1 MSDNTTMIATKHK
14 NLLPVY
20 IKGLAAGKYTLAQA
34 AASTGY
40 SVRHLWKLK
49 TEYIKYG
56 FSVLENKNKGRI
68 PVNKKSAELKNRIV
82 ALYASQPYCG
92 LNFKYFGECL
102 AQYEDINVSYTT
114 LINIMHEY
122 GIKSPEAHKI
132 KKSKPAH
139 RPRLRRA
146 NFGDMLQIDGTPFE
160 WFQRFGNNKKYCMVG
175 AIDDATSK
183 ITALYI
189 TEHECLY
196 GYMEILRQTIGR
208 YGCPREIYSDRAAI
222 FCVTPKN
229 KKNLTQWEQLAGL
242 HDKKTQWQ
250 RILDEL
256 SIRQILA
263 WSPEAKG
270 RVERMWLTLQKRLP
284 TELFIAGANTVEKAN
299 VFLQKYVDMF
309 NAQFGVMPAAGDSFF
324 LPCSVDLDVVLSAQF
339 PRRTDSHGCI
349 SFHSYKFAVIA
360 PRACCRDLILHI
372 SERGL
377 FARFAGDNNFYPVEL
392 LDDYIGTGLGE
403 TMPQVVADIIYRY
416 MYAYAK
422 EISA

>member
-1 MSDNTTMIATKHK
+1 MNKYK

-20 IKGLAAGKYTLAQA
+20 LKGLVAKKYTLAQA
-34 AASTGY
+34 AGACGY
-40 SVRHLWKLK
+40 TVVRMCQLK
-49 TEYIKYG
+49 KQYELYG
-56 FSVLENKNKGRI
+56 LSVLDHKGRGRVPANKTPDSLKNKI
-68 PVNKKSAELKNRIV
+68 M
-82 ALYASQPYCG
+82 ALYATAAYSG
-92 LNFKYFGECL
+92 LNFKYFCECL
-102 AQYEDINVSYTT
+102 NNYENIKISYSN
-114 LINIMHEY
+114 LLNIMAEY
-122 GIKSPEAHKI
+122 GVKSPEAHKI
-132 KKSKPAH
+132 KKTKPAH
-139 RPRLRRA
+139 RPRVRRD
-146 NFGDMLQIDGTPFE
+146 NFGDMLQIDGTPFA
-160 WFQRFGNNKKYCMVG
+160 WFHRFGENKKYCMVG

-189 TEHECLY
+189 TEYECLY
-196 GYMEILRQTIGR
+196 GYMEILRQTINK

-222 FCVTPKN
+222 FCCTPKN

-256 SIRQILA
+256 NIRQILA

-284 TELFIAGANTVEKAN
+284 TELYRAGCDTVEKAN
-299 VFLQKYVDMF
+299 IFLQKYVDVF
-309 NAQFGVMPAAGDSFF
+309 NNQFGVEPMKSDSFF
-324 LPCSVDLDVVLSAQF
+324 IPCAANLDIVLSAQF
-339 PRRTDSHGCI
+339 TRRTDSHGCI

-360 PRACCRDLILHI
+360 PRVCCRNLVLHV
-372 SERGL
+372 SEHGL
-377 FARFAGDNNFYPVEL
+377 FARFDGDDNFYPVQL
-392 LDDYIGTGLGE
+392 VDDHIYCGLGE

>member
-1 MSDNTTMIATKHK
+1 MNKYK
-14 NLLPVY
+14 NLLPAY
-20 IKGLAAGKYTLAQA
+20 LKGLTAGKYTLSQA
-34 AASTGY
+34 ASACGY
-40 SVRHLWKLK
+40 TVVRMCQLK
-49 TEYIKYG
+49 KQYELYG
-56 FSVLENKNKGRI
+56 LSVLDNKNRGRI
-68 PVNKKSAELKNRIV
+68 PANKTPEALKNRIM
-82 ALYASQPYCG
+82 ALYAAQPYCG
-92 LNFKYFGECL
+92 LNFKYFCECL
-102 AQYEDINVSYTT
+102 NNYENIKISYSN
-114 LINIMHEY
+114 LLNIMREY

-132 KKSKPAH
+132 KKAKPAH

-189 TEHECLY
+189 TEYECLY
-196 GYMEILRQTIGR
+196 GYMEILRQTINK

-222 FCVTPKN
+222 FCVTPKK
-229 KKNLTQWEQLAGL
+229 KKNLTQWEELAGI

-284 TELFIAGANTVEKAN
+284 TEFYHADIDTVEKAN
-299 VFLQKYVDMF
+299 AFLQKYVDVF
-309 NAQFGVMPAAGDSFF
+309 NNQFAVTPAADASFF
-324 LPCSVDLDVVLSAQF
+324 LPCSADLDVVLSAQF

-360 PRACCRDLILHI
+360 PRVCCRNITLHV
-372 SERGL
+372 SEQGL
-377 FARFAGDNNFYPVEL
+377 FARFENDSNFYPVEL
-392 LDDYIGTGLGE
+392 LDDFIGSGLGE
-403 TMPQVVADIIYRY
+403 TMPQVVTDIIYRY

>member
-1 MSDNTTMIATKHK
+1 VSDNTAMIATKYK

-40 SVRHLWKLK
+40 SIRHLWKLK
-49 TEYIKYG
+49 TDFIKYG

-102 AQYEDINVSYTT
+102 AQYENINVSYTT
-114 LINIMHEY
+114 LINIMREY

-299 VFLQKYVDMF
+299 VFLQKYVDVF
-309 NAQFGVMPAAGDSFF
+309 NAQFGVMPAADDSFF
-324 LPCSVDLDVVLSAQF
+324 LPCSVNLDVVLSAQF

-392 LDDYIGTGLGE
+392 LDDYIGAGLGE

>member
-1 MSDNTTMIATKHK
+1 MSDNTAMIATKYK

-40 SVRHLWKLK
+40 SIRHLWKLK
-49 TEYIKYG
+49 TDFIKYG

-102 AQYEDINVSYTT
+102 AQYENINVSYTT
-114 LINIMHEY
+114 LINIMREY

-299 VFLQKYVDMF
+299 VFLQKYVDVF
-309 NAQFGVMPAAGDSFF
+309 NAQFGVMPAADDSFF
-324 LPCSVDLDVVLSAQF
+324 LPCSVNLDVVLSAQF

-392 LDDYIGTGLGE
+392 LDDYIGAGLGE